1 MPLPPAHFLLG
12 AAAAELARI
21 PTSLPLWKV
30 LAVGAFFGLLPD
42 LPTGILFLMGADAPH
57 HGLYTHNLVAL
68 VGVGLIVGA
77 AASPSWGLVAA
88 AAYAS
93 HLLADLLREGTTTS
107 VYLGWPLS
115 NEAWAPLA
123 PVFSRIPFDRQGG
136 TFALYSPDPMRDV
149 AEQTLMAA
157 GVLVAALLV
166 AAAARRVRGRRAPSP
181 RHPRLPRRRQG
192 PGPARGREGG
202 PGARGRDSGPGAHR
216 RRRRRD

>member
-12 AAAAELARI
+12 AAAAGLARV

-42 LPTGILFLMGADAPH
+42 LHTGILFLMGADAPH

-68 VGVGLIVGA
+68 AAVGLIVGA

-115 NEAWAPLA
+115 SEAWAPLA

-136 TFALYSPDPMRDV
+136 TFALYSPDPIRDV
-149 AEQTLMAA
+149 VEQTLMAA

-166 AAAARRVRGRRAPSP
+166 AAAARRVRRSGGRGRGHSRVRPSG
-181 RHPRLPRRRQG
+181 RPRRPPGTHRQ
-192 PGPARGREGG
+192 A
-202 PGARGRDSGPGAHR
+202 R
-216 RRRRRD
+216 RR